1 MIARY
6 QRDWLDALFSDYE
19 RYERF
24 LTVELAT
31 LKAYVKLGKIP
42 EADYEKIE
50 AGVKV
55 DVKDIERIE
64 KDTHHDVIA
73 FTRSVTKNLGDEKKW
88 FHYGLTSTDIVDTA
102 LGLAFKSANQ
112 GLEASLVK
120 LLGTLKR
127 HALKYQ
133 HTPIIGRTHGMHAD
147 VTSFGLKFALWHD
160 LFTRHLER
168 FKDARNG
175 IEVGKISGA
184 VGTYA
189 HTGLQLEEEVCRF
202 LNLTPVSISTQVI
215 NRDRH
220 AHYLHVLALIATGI
234 EQIALEIRHL
244 QRSEIGEVKEA
255 FGLRQKGSS
264 AMPHKR
270 NPIASENLMGVARLV
285 RGYMIPAYEDV
296 ALWHERDI
304 SHSSVE
310 RVIIPDA
317 ISLVDYM
324 LDRMERVLD
333 GIEVYEEKML
343 EHIQLTNGVIFS
355 QYVLHALIQKGWT
368 REEAYDTIQPLT
380 FQSRDENRH
389 FKDVLKTTSK
399 VQSVLTNEEID
410 ACFEPQ
416 QALVHVETIYQRLGL
431 YE

>member
-1 MIARY
+1 M
-6 QRDWLDALFSDYE
+6 
-19 RYERF
+19 
-24 LTVELAT
+24 
-31 LKAYVKLGKIP
+31 
-42 EADYEKIE
+42 
-50 AGVKV
+50 
-55 DVKDIERIE
+55 
-64 KDTHHDVIA
+64 
-73 FTRSVTKNLGDEKKW
+73 
-88 FHYGLTSTDIVDTA
+88 
-102 LGLAFKSANQ
+102 
-112 GLEASLVK
+112 
-120 LLGTLKR
+120 
-127 HALKYQ
+127 
-133 HTPIIGRTHGMHAD
+133 
-147 VTSFGLKFALWHD
+147 
-160 LFTRHLER
+160 
-168 FKDARNG
+168 
-175 IEVGKISGA
+175 
-184 VGTYA
+184 
-189 HTGLQLEEEVCRF
+189 
-202 LNLTPVSISTQVI
+202 
-215 NRDRH
+215 
-220 AHYLHVLALIATGI
+220 

-333 GIEVYEEKML
+333 GIDVYEEKML

-380 FQSRDENRH
+380 FQARDEDRH
-389 FKDVLKTTSK
+389 FKDVLKTTK
-399 VQSVLTNEEID
+399 AITALLTDAEID
-410 ACFEPQ
+410 ACFDPH
-416 QALVHVETIYQRLGL
+416 QALVHVDAIYQRLGL
-431 YE
+431 YA